1 MWMGGASLKPN
12 VHLEVIHTNCLPT
25 EEMCLLYSQCLIY
38 LDETSLEGGRLN
50 DSLKLQY
57 AYFLFPWNIFFNYF
71 ITTT

>member
-38 LDETSLEGGRLN
+38 LDKTSL
-50 DSLKLQY
+50 
-57 AYFLFPWNIFFNYF
+57 
-71 ITTT
+71 